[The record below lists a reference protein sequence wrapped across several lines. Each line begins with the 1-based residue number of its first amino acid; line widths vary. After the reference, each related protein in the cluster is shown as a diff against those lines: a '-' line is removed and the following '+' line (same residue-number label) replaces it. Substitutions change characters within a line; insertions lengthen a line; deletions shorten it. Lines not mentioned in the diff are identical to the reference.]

1 MCGFETRFRAD
12 EDADRIM
19 STFYAFV
26 EKYGHGVEG
35 DAHLRKDFNG
45 SEANV
50 LVRLWSAEAMDEFLG
65 ALAATVR
72 PLRKPYYE

>member
-26 EKYGHGVEG
+26 EQHGQEVDG
-35 DAHLRKDFNG
+35 DAHLRRDFDG
-45 SEANV
+45 REANV
-50 LVRLWSAEAMDEFLG
+50 LVRLWSAEAMDAFLG
-65 ALAATVR
+65 ALAVSVH
-72 PLRKPYYE
+72 PPRKSVYE

>member
-26 EKYGHGVEG
+26 EQYGQGVDG
-35 DAHLRKDFNG
+35 DAHLRQDFNG
-45 SEANV
+45 REANL
-50 LVRLWSAEAMDEFLG
+50 LVRLWSAEAMDAFLG
-65 ALAATVR
+65 ALAASVHSQ
-72 PLRKPYYE
+72 RKAVYE

>member
-26 EKYGHGVEG
+26 EQHGRDVDG
-35 DAHLRKDFNG
+35 DAHLRRDFNG
-45 SEANV
+45 LEANV
-50 LVRLWSAEAMDEFLG
+50 LVRLWSAEAMDAFLG
-65 ALAATVR
+65 ELAAPVR
-72 PLRKPYYE
+72 RRRGPVYD